1 MVALD
6 QRQVA
11 DFPLP
16 GPGRHP
22 AAFAAALAT
31 RPAKAARARGPPTLL
46 LRPHDTGLCTHD
58 TGLCPHDTGLCPH
71 DTGLCP
77 HDTGLAAASPGPHQD
92 PSERYQKNGI
102 ESWFPLTL
110 QLRGAIATACS
121 PGPACS
127 GRL

>member
-58 TGLCPHDTGLCPH
+58 TGL
-71 DTGLCP
+71 
-77 HDTGLAAASPGPHQD
+77 AAASPGPHQD

>member
-11 DFPLP
+11 DFSLP

-46 LRPHDTGLCTHD
+46 LRPHDTGLSAHMTLGWRQPAQVLTKIH
-58 TGLCPHDTGLCPH
+58 
-71 DTGLCP
+71 
-77 HDTGLAAASPGPHQD
+77 
-92 PSERYQKNGI
+92 PSGI
-102 ESWFPLTL
+102 KRTE
-110 QLRGAIATACS
+110 
-121 PGPACS
+121 
-127 GRL
+127 

>member
-46 LRPHDTGLCTHD
+46 LRPHDTGLC
-58 TGLCPHDTGLCPH
+58 
-71 DTGLCP
+71 P

-110 QLRGAIATACS
+110 QLCGAIATACS